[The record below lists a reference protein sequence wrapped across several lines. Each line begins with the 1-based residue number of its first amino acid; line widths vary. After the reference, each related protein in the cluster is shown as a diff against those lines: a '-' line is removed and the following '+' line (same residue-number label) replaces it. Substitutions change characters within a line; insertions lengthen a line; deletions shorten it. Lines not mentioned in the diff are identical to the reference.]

1 MSSLPDTKSIKHRL
15 DLAEGWADKLRANVQ
30 ASNDVPLGF
39 EPVDDETFRGYFEAE
54 MQKWGEA
61 VLIDQETGQPR
72 IANVFIAALAFADGG
87 DEYLKRYSKIIGL
100 GATSA
105 A

>member
-1 MSSLPDTKSIKHRL
+1 
-15 DLAEGWADKLRANVQ
+15 
-30 ASNDVPLGF
+30 
-39 EPVDDETFRGYFEAE
+39 